1 MYRFTHDDDD
11 GILEIGI
18 EGSLTL
24 ASFPAYAQEF
34 RQHVREVRLCGRPL
48 RVLID
53 VSRSE
58 LLATGVADRIA
69 RLEHELFTSALDR
82 VAVVTPSA
90 LRALQARHIA
100 TSGRTQ
106 TFATMRP
113 ARQWL
118 LAFAHHPMRRA
129 A

>member
-1 MYRFTHDDDD
+1 MYRFTDDDED
-11 GILEIGI
+11 GILEIRI
-18 EGSLTL
+18 EGVMTL
-24 ASFPAYAQEF
+24 GAFPAYAHEF
-34 RQHVREVRLCGRPL
+34 RLRVREARLCGRPL

-53 VSRSE
+53 VSASE
-58 LLATGVADRIA
+58 ALAADVADRLS
-69 RLEHELFTSALDR
+69 RLEHELLTSALDR

-106 TFATMRP
+106 TFAAARP

-118 LAFAHHPMRRA
+118 LAFAHNPLRRA

>member
-1 MYRFTHDDDD
+1 MYRFTNNDED
-11 GILEIGI
+11 GILEIRV
-18 EGSLTL
+18 EGFMSL
-24 ASFPAYAQEF
+24 AAFPAYAHEF
-34 RQHVREVRLCGRPL
+34 RQHVREARLCGRPL

-53 VSRSE
+53 ISDSE
-58 LLATGVADRIA
+58 ILPADVADRIS
-69 RLEHELFTSALDR
+69 RLEHELLTSALDR

-106 TFATMRP
+106 TFASARP

-118 LAFAHHPMRRA
+118 IAFAHNPLRRA

>member
-1 MYRFTHDDDD
+1 MYRFTNNDED
-11 GILEIGI
+11 GILEIRV
-18 EGSLTL
+18 EGFMSLS
-24 ASFPAYAQEF
+24 AFPAYAHEF
-34 RQHVREVRLCGRPL
+34 RQHVREARLCGRPL

-53 VSRSE
+53 ISDSE
-58 LLATGVADRIA
+58 ILPADVADRIS
-69 RLEHELFTSALDR
+69 RLEHELLTSALDR

-106 TFATMRP
+106 TFASARP

-118 LAFAHHPMRRA
+118 IAFAHNPLRRA